1 MPNAVNLGCVKLKDQ
16 TLAISGSKLIELIYG
31 SFFTYYFNGKDLR
44 IRNLNRLINKKEKNG
59 SFIFQKF
66 LRDKDFENFSGR
78 TLGEFAE
85 YTGYKL
91 VFWAGVHYTNSTV
104 KAYEIEPNF
113 SVKTIHFLV
122 PADYRN
128 CITDHFLI
136 EKLPKLSVVYNA
148 EAVEQMVNDVNP
160 NRSIIAL
167 ISEKSGKST
176 GQVEFLLETHFPTGV
191 PFRKERKFSEIFGF
205 GFQISGASGAES
217 QEPPGDPSRSVKI
230 FKESFCSD
238 FLNLEYVGQWQG
250 QSTIQFSDLF
260 RISTARLYACPNKWC
275 TFPANQRKDEIDR
288 HVPNCTNLTKFHYKH
303 KNMVSRDCVREFL
316 SENNFLSKD
325 FTIKNFSTV
334 DAETFGVRDSCRDQ
348 SGNTVEL
355 AEHKIV
361 TLAFSSTFASDKVF
375 SRQSYTENDYRQ
387 FFTEICAYI
396 EYLGKKYLETLPTQ
410 VFDSFHK
417 INDIIK
423 NDDKKCRDENPT
435 IQAAERLDPKMK
447 SMLLKARRFLKK
459 IMTLRIYGFGS
470 ERFDHPLI
478 LPGLLSI
485 WKLKP
490 KDLQVIKRA
499 SGLMQMSFN
508 IGGQEI
514 SFQDARL
521 YAGSGSLSKFTKTF
535 GAQGSKGLFCY
546 EFFDSI
552 DQAKACT
559 VWPGYKEFKS
569 SLKYPNEHDIDSRM
583 QKAFEMANNEL
594 DLTADQFLEKMGIS
608 NDCYELN
615 PDPNVFPSSI
625 NYELADLHLT
635 VDPVQYIENF
645 IIYEDLSRTGVVTNL
660 FDFLKW
666 YNLQDCII
674 LKEALQGFSKLF
686 QENLKIN
693 PLEYITLPAMAERV
707 MWDHFDDKIGNA
719 FSLAEREINLMIRES
734 SMGGLTAIIDGR
746 HQEINVSRADRVHD
760 AKVYTTPN
768 GATIVEMHSWDY
780 NNLYGS
786 GMRDPMP
793 VGHGIHY
800 KKKDNGIFSWKPVQ
814 NPDKYSLDSIEWLNY
829 EQRNFLKSDGSRHV
843 IRHAFNHGEV
853 EIRAGETRTADNLL
867 KHKIYKPDGFLEVD
881 GTQHFFEFD
890 GCHHHECPHKCA
902 VYQRFKFSNKN
913 RWSPRS
919 VEERNAFYRSK
930 GVLHTIT
937 SCQWYRLRSS
947 VSYRNY
953 TSAFFRQ
960 TDITEE
966 KILEKVATG
975 DFFGLVKCD
984 VSSPESVMNFFKPIG
999 FAPVFLHKTVEE
1011 ASIHP
1016 EYVNI
1021 LKSNK
1026 RSFPLDPVLT
1036 VGFHGKDL
1044 LLTTEFL
1051 RYYIKIGINISNI
1064 TEAVE
1069 FEKDDCF
1076 ANFVNHVTEERKKAT
1091 DAGNN
1096 PLQNIFKLVMNSSYG
1111 RTGMNLEK
1119 HLNVRY
1125 VHQSEKMNS
1134 NNLVKSYSELEGE
1147 FATPYLEV
1155 ISRKRSVTDT
1165 IPCMFF

>member
-31 SFFTYYFNGKDLR
+31 SFFTYFFNGKDLR

-160 NRSIIAL
+160 NRSIVAL
-167 ISEKSGKST
+167 VSEKSGKST

-191 PFRKERKFSEIFGF
+191 PFRKERKFCEIFGF

-217 QEPPGDPSRSVKI
+217 QEPPGDPSRSMEI

-303 KNMVSRDCVREFL
+303 KNMVSKDCVREFL
-316 SENNFLSKD
+316 AENNFLSKD

-348 SGNTVEL
+348 SGNTIEL

-361 TLAFSSTFASDKVF
+361 TLAFSSTFACDKVF
-375 SRQSYTENDYRQ
+375 SRQSYSENDYKQ

-396 EYLGKKYLETLPTQ
+396 EHLGKKYLETLPTQ

-417 INDIIK
+417 INAILSADE
-423 NDDKKCRDENPT
+423 KKSRTESPL
-435 IQAAERLDPKMK
+435 IQSVERLDPHMK
-447 SMLLKARRFLKK
+447 SMLLKARRYLKN

-470 ERFDHPLI
+470 ERFDNPLI

-490 KDLQVIKRA
+490 KDIQIIKRA
-499 SGLMQMSFN
+499 SGIMKMAFN
-508 IGGQEI
+508 LNGQEV

-535 GAQGSKGLFCY
+535 GADSSKGLYCY
-546 EFFDSI
+546 EYFKTVSE
-552 DQAKACT
+552 ATACT
-559 VWPGYKEFKS
+559 FWPSYANFRS
-569 SLKYPNEHDIDSRM
+569 SIKYPNHREIDARM
-583 QKAFEMANNEL
+583 RKAFEMAYN
-594 DLTADQFLEKMGIS
+594 DLNITADQFLDKMGVP
-608 NDCYELN
+608 NDCYELD
-615 PDPNVFPSSI
+615 PDPSIFPVSI
-625 NYELADLHLT
+625 DYESADLHLT
-635 VDPVQYIENF
+635 VDPVQYIENW
-645 IIYEDLSRTGVVTNL
+645 ITYEDLFRTSVVGNM
-660 FDFLKW
+660 FEFLTW
-666 YNLQDCII
+666 YNIQDCII
-674 LKEALQGFSKLF
+674 LKEALQGFSTLF
-686 QENLKIN
+686 RSNLGVN
-693 PLEYITLPAMAERV
+693 PLECTTLPGMAERV
-707 MWDHFDDKIGNA
+707 MWDHFDTKIGGA
-719 FSLAEREINLMIRES
+719 FSLAEREINLMIRKS

-746 HQEINVSRADRVHD
+746 HQEINVPISQRVYADE
-760 AKVYTTPN
+760 VYEVPN
-768 GATIVEMHSWDY
+768 GETIMEIQSYDY

-800 KKKDNGIFSWKPVQ
+800 KLKDDGNFSWKPVY
-814 NPDKYSLDSIEWLNY
+814 NSDKYSLDAIEWLNY
-829 EQRNFLKSDGSRHV
+829 EQSKFLKRDGSRHV
-843 IRHAFNHGEV
+843 IKHALNYGEV
-853 EIRAGETRTADNLL
+853 QIKAGESRTDSNLI
-867 KHKIYKPDGFLEVD
+867 KHKIYKPDGYVEID
-881 GTQHFFEFD
+881 GIHHYFEFD
-890 GCHHHECPHKCA
+890 GCPYHECPHKCST
-902 VYQRFKFSNKN
+902 YQRFKNSNSN

-919 VEERNAFYRSK
+919 VEERNAFYRSQ
-930 GVLHTIT
+930 GILHTIT

-947 VSYRNY
+947 VSFKNYSSVFYRQN
-953 TSAFFRQ
+953 
-960 TDITEE
+960 DITEE
-966 KILEKVATG
+966 KILAKISTG
-975 DFFGLVKCD
+975 DFFGLIKCD
-984 VSSPESVMNFFKPIG
+984 VFSPNHVIEFFKPIN
-999 FAPVFLHKTVEE
+999 FAPVFIHKTVDED
-1011 ASIHP
+1011 SIHP
-1016 EYVNI
+1016 EYLDI
-1021 LKSNK
+1021 LKRNK

-1036 VGFHGKDL
+1036 IGFHGKSL
-1044 LLTTEFL
+1044 LLTTEFVK
-1051 RYYIKIGINISNI
+1051 YYLKIGMKISNV
-1064 TEAVE
+1064 TEAIE
-1069 FEKDDCF
+1069 YEQDDAL
-1076 ANFVNHVTEERKKAT
+1076 ANFVNHVTDQRKKAT
-1091 DAGNN
+1091 EAGNDA
-1096 PLQNIFKLVMNSSYG
+1096 LQNIYKLVMNSSYG
-1111 RTGMNLEK
+1111 QVFIEK
-1119 HLNVRY
+1119 HW
-1125 VHQSEKMNS
+1125 
-1134 NNLVKSYSELEGE
+1134 
-1147 FATPYLEV
+1147 
-1155 ISRKRSVTDT
+1155 
-1165 IPCMFF
+1165 